1 MSKLVLAAIA
11 VSIFV
16 VQPAASSGF
25 PENERHLYVAS
36 SDDVRT
42 DQVPQ
47 GQRIPLEEVRAQ
59 LEAQGYEIQRLK
71 HDDHYIEADAKK
83 DGRRWELKIS
93 PTDGR
98 ILKIEAED

>member
-1 MSKLVLAAIA
+1 MSKLILAAIA

-16 VQPAASSGF
+16 VQPAASNDFS
-25 PENERHLYVAS
+25 ENERRLFVAS
-36 SDDVRT
+36 SDEVRS

-47 GQRIPLEEVRAQ
+47 GQRMPLEEIRTQ

-71 HDDHYIEADAKK
+71 QDDRYVEAYAKK

-93 PTDGR
+93 PADGR